1 MSAVDWEL
9 ASSLGRR
16 FVKPGP
22 EVSSVE
28 AQEVVADLNRSAAA
42 AVEPVRRTTGLVADQ
57 ADHRTI
63 VVDRAAWIDS
73 NVTGMRLITAALER
87 HLDDRRDPHSAMAL
101 AGSKAT
107 AVQVGTMLSWV
118 ATKVLGQFEAV
129 TPPGEPG
136 RLLLVAPNIVAT
148 ERRLEIPSADFRMW
162 VCLHEET
169 HRVQFGAVPWLSDH
183 FTSEVHTYLAA
194 TDDDA
199 RSTLARVLA
208 GVRDRVPSSAND
220 EGESG
225 QRPGLLD
232 LVQSP
237 EQRDILDRLT
247 ALMSL
252 LEGHADVVMD
262 EVGPIIVPSV
272 AVIRARFNQ
281 RRHRASGLDG
291 ALRRLLGLDRKMRQY
306 TEGAGFV
313 RGVVDRIGM
322 SGFNAV
328 WSGPENLPALSEI
341 ADPAA
346 WIARVHG

>member
-169 HRVQFGAVPWLSDH
+169 HRVQFGAVPWLEGY
-183 FTSEVHTYLAA
+183 FTAEIDTF
-194 TDDDA
+194 
-199 RSTLARVLA
+199 LA
-208 GVRDRVPSSAND
+208 GVDLGTAETLRRAGAVAAAVFHVLR
-220 EGESG
+220 GASG
-225 QRPGLLD
+225 A
-232 LVQSP
+232 S
-237 EQRDILDRLT
+237 ILDAAQSEQQREVFARLT
-247 ALMSL
+247 AFMSL
-252 LEGHADVVMD
+252 LEGHADYVMDAVGPEVVPTLDLIRERFDAQRNEPGAMDGLLRRLMGMDAKLKQYSDGRRFVAGVVD
-262 EVGPIIVPSV
+262 EVG
-272 AVIRARFNQ
+272 
-281 RRHRASGLDG
+281 
-291 ALRRLLGLDRKMRQY
+291 M
-306 TEGAGFV
+306 AGFNRVWESPAHLPTVAEIGTPGAWV
-313 RGVVDRIGM
+313 RRVVG
-322 SGFNAV
+322 
-328 WSGPENLPALSEI
+328 
-341 ADPAA
+341 
-346 WIARVHG
+346 